1 MLLNI
6 LTVVPLIFPDDH
18 SRVKLRALAGKD
30 AKHSDYIN
38 ANYVDVSVGR
48 DSADKYIILCLN
60 INIYV
65 RNSRVK
71 VQNSVPDPVVKG
83 VINKINETKL
93 WFRKIKLL
101 F

>member
-65 RNSRVK
+65 RNLRVK
-71 VQNSVPDPVVKG
+71 VQNSVPLHSSFSSPS
-83 VINKINETKL
+83 
-93 WFRKIKLL
+93 LL
-101 F
+101 MSFVTILSSRAS

>member
-48 DSADKYIILCLN
+48 DSADKYIILSLN

-65 RNSRVK
+65 RNLRVK
-71 VQNSVPDPVVKG
+71 VQNSVPLHSSFSSPS
-83 VINKINETKL
+83 
-93 WFRKIKLL
+93 LL
-101 F
+101 MSFVTILSSRAS